1 MSIRDATVEMP
12 DVLPVRNVLASVFD
26 KGGLGDLVPGLLEAN
41 PEIMFYSTGGTH
53 KMIKEILGEQAATRL
68 VSVDDYTGVPEMEG
82 GLVKTLVPHV
92 HAGLLGE
99 NNNSAHQDYMK
110 LLSLR
115 FVHSETG
122 EPIDMAKIRE
132 GDYIPVKA
140 VMAKHPV
147 VPIDLLVVNFYDFD
161 KAVSAEGTT
170 PEKARGHID
179 IGGPS
184 MVRGAAKNFMNT
196 AVVVDPSD
204 YGAVIGEVKSK
215 GGITFETRLDLA
227 KKVFA
232 TTHSYDL
239 AISAHFSKLSAAD
252 FRACYKFEGG
262 K

>member
-53 KMIKEILGEQAATRL
+53 KMIKEILCEQAATNL

-99 NNNSAHQDYMK
+99 NNNPAHQDYMK

-122 EPIDMAKIRE
+122 EAIDMTKVRE
-132 GDYIPVKA
+132 GDYIPVRA
-140 VMAKHPV
+140 VMAKNPV
-147 VPIDLLVVNFYDFD
+147 VPMDLLVVNFYNFD
-161 KAVSAEGTT
+161 KAVSAIDVT

-179 IGGPS
+179 IGGPT
-184 MVRGAAKNFMNT
+184 MVRAAAKNFMNT
-196 AVVVDPSD
+196 AVVVDPVD
-204 YGAVIGEVKSK
+204 YGRILDEVKSK

-239 AISAHFSKLSAAD
+239 AISAHLSKLSATD
-252 FRACYKFEGG
+252 FRVCYKFEGG